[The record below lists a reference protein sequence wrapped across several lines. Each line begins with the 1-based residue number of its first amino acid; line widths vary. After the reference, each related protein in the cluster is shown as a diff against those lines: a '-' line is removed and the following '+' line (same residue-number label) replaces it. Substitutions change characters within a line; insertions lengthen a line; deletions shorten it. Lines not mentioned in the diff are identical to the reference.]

1 MSLALDTDVAEQSAE
16 IDSATT
22 DHAGNRGPAM
32 LALTPRQRAFV
43 LALYELPATRGSLA
57 AAAARAGYSSKN
69 KKSLNQ
75 MAHALWNSDKIRRAF
90 QETGYRYIGH
100 TAVQAIKA
108 AKELIYRPEH
118 PDHLRACRMFIDRG
132 WPLETLSKQQID
144 VTHTQRVELDP
155 RILMR
160 LAEQLNVPLEK
171 LMGASRPPDEMAK
184 LFGADSREPKLIE
197 ATPVEINK
205 GEIYGTE

>member
-1 MSLALDTDVAEQSAE
+1 MEGVDQPAEFGSE
-16 IDSATT
+16 TT
-22 DHAGNRGPAM
+22 DHAGNLGPSM

-75 MAHALWNSDKIRRAF
+75 MAHALWNSDKIRMAF

-108 AKELIYRPEH
+108 AKELIYKQDH
-118 PDHLRACRMFIDRG
+118 PDHLKACRLFIDRG
-132 WPLETLSKQQID
+132 WPVENLSRQQID
-144 VTHTQRVELDP
+144 VTHTQKVELDP
-155 RILMR
+155 RIMLR
-160 LAEQLNVPLEK
+160 LAEELNVPLEK
-171 LMGASRPPDEMAK
+171 LMGVSSPPEEMAK
-184 LFGADSREPKLIE
+184 LFGADWREPKLIE
-197 ATPVEINK
+197 ATPTEIN
-205 GEIYGTE
+205 GEVTNGS